1 MSTDLYTYIY
11 IYIHTFLYVHIYIDI
26 HNIYIYIYIHTQ
38 ICTDPQGAELKTF
51 AMQLSD
57 KPQVSGMK
65 TSRHLDSQDALTVF
79 LLGYAENE
87 TKA

>member
-1 MSTDLYTYIY
+1 MYTYIY
-11 IYIHTFLYVHIYIDI
+11 
-26 HNIYIYIYIHTQ
+26 TQ
-38 ICTDPQGAELKTF
+38 ICTDAEGAELKIF
-51 AMQLSD
+51 AMQLPD
-57 KPQVSGMK
+57 GPQVSGMK